1 MQAMSVITLQDT
13 MRMDREKEIANAK
26 NAKAA
31 QREQFWRNQPA
42 ASSRHVRHSA
52 QRKRR
57 ENRRRQAVR
66 SSEKRNR
73 EKRRRQAEGR
83 RQVKRNLNL
92 KHLQIIKML
101 ILLLQFST

>member
-1 MQAMSVITLQDT
+1 MQAMSVITLQDA

-42 ASSRHVRHSA
+42 ASSRHVRQSA

-57 ENRRRQAVR
+57 ENR
-66 SSEKRNR
+66 
-73 EKRRRQAEGR
+73 R

-92 KHLQIIKML
+92 KHLQILKML